1 MDSLTQ
7 EAYLCKQKDTTHMAT
22 TVAIADLTDIQH

>member
-1 MDSLTQ
+1 MDSLAQ
-7 EAYLCKQKDTTHMAT
+7 EAYLCEQKDMTRMAT